1 MLADGTAG
9 TPYSDT
15 LRANVQGVR
24 WRVSNGTLPDGL
36 QLSSTS
42 GIISGTPRTAGTS
55 TIEITAEYNGE
66 TVRTTFTLVVNAS
79 GALAIT
85 TSSLPNATVNTEYRA
100 NLLANMPSVSWG
112 IEGALP
118 PGLDFNTSTG
128 QIAGVPTSTGTY
140 SFTITA
146 VGNSQSTSKVF
157 TIIVAAAQSA
167 PTGNNSNDNGDSGGG
182 GGCSALNGT
191 FAMLAAVIFTAIHKK

>member
-1 MLADGTAG
+1 MVNLIRQSASRPHSQRVIRHNNRRTFTMLADGTAG
-9 TPYSDT
+9 TPYSET

-85 TSSLPNATVNTEYRA
+85 TSSLPNATVNTE
-100 NLLANMPSVSWG
+100 
-112 IEGALP
+112 
-118 PGLDFNTSTG
+118 
-128 QIAGVPTSTGTY
+128 
-140 SFTITA
+140 
-146 VGNSQSTSKVF
+146 
-157 TIIVAAAQSA
+157 
-167 PTGNNSNDNGDSGGG
+167 
-182 GGCSALNGT
+182 
-191 FAMLAAVIFTAIHKK
+191 LAAVIFTAIHKK